1 MLPSERGRARRPAQ
15 GNRIPAHIH
24 HQIIEL
30 VLEQSD
36 LSQREA
42 ASEPCAAP
50 AQDVG
55 PLQFDHASAA
65 VENAILPDLRQRRS
79 GLFHHNGT
87 SQWTGLIQDRPLI
100 QYV

>member
-1 MLPSERGRARRPAQ
+1 MASDRSMLPSERGRARRPAQ

-42 ASEPCAAP
+42 AVEPCAAP

-55 PLQFDHASAA
+55 PLQFDHANPVIESWLSVLAYSSAG
-65 VENAILPDLRQRRS
+65 IR
-79 GLFHHNGT
+79 
-87 SQWTGLIQDRPLI
+87 I
-100 QYV
+100 